1 MYAESICAVR
11 CGSKQ
16 GGGNAGMVVVE
27 AVPIGT
33 RRYKR
38 KGYARLRRLF
48 DEGDLRRGLAC
59 LASGTVMSPLAP

>member
-1 MYAESICAVR
+1 
-11 CGSKQ
+11 
-16 GGGNAGMVVVE
+16 MVVVE

-38 KGYARLRRLF
+38 KSYARLRRLF
-48 DEGDLRRGLAC
+48 DEGDLRRAGLAC